1 LVRNIVMKNKILFS
15 TVFLLLSSV
24 LLYAQESD
32 STKIGKLEE
41 RIKKLEE
48 KIVQDE
54 LEKLLKEAETAA
66 NKKEE
71 KKETKEFKSGQRS
84 LQAINPE
91 ISIVGDMFGQYI
103 ANDNSFTEKTQ
114 EVEPSSAYSVYIFK
128 AILIHLVLPKLP

>member
-1 LVRNIVMKNKILFS
+1 MKNKILFL
-15 TVFLLLSSV
+15 TVFLLLSSA
-24 LLYAQESD
+24 LLYAQEND

-48 KIVQDE
+48 KIEQDE
-54 LEKLLKEAETAA
+54 LEKLLEEAEIAA

-91 ISIVGDMFGQYI
+91 ISFVGDMFGQYI
-103 ANDNSFTEKTQ
+103 TNDNSFTED
-114 EVEPSSAYSVYIFK
+114 SRS
-128 AILIHLVLPKLP
+128 